1 MLPQSLIIEV
11 INSLHLPSQS
21 ILSSL
26 KIFVSF
32 DPTSS
37 VDDCVPRHPVCCTQE
52 YVRMI
57 FAMGR
62 SRGSPF
68 YFTWFLVSS
77 RCLLSFTEQVSPL
90 TTKNSP
96 PPDDGSQ
103 MTERNGLLT
112 LT

>member
-37 VDDCVPRHPVCCTQE
+37 VDDCVPRHPVCCTQDDFCHGK
-52 YVRMI
+52 VTGLSI
-57 FAMGR
+57 LFH
-62 SRGSPF
+62 
-68 YFTWFLVSS
+68 LV
-77 RCLLSFTEQVSPL
+77 FGQ
-90 TTKNSP
+90 
-96 PPDDGSQ
+96 
-103 MTERNGLLT
+103 
-112 LT
+112 